1 MVFGNTNAGICNKQ
15 LPQNEEVDCDT
26 INEESNTQLG
36 QNDPV
41 PFDKIDEIRITIE
54 PPKSTATK
62 MAEELGISRATVERN
77 AQYAKAIDKIDE
89 DVSKLVLPFIDG

>member
-1 MVFGNTNAGICNKQ
+1 MVFGNTNVGIRNKQ

-41 PFDKIDEIRITIE
+41 DCDTIDEESITIGNL
-54 PPKSTATK
+54 S
-62 MAEELGISRATVERN
+62 
-77 AQYAKAIDKIDE
+77 
-89 DVSKLVLPFIDG
+89 VSKRVLHSIHG